1 MNPVGLK
8 EVRRFTDRGE
18 LIVNFVGGEGDLR
31 TALHALIRQL
41 PLNAE
46 LSVIEVGPAECFHEV
61 RASASGLELKR
72 GCHGAHGT
80 WKACTEAEAV
90 EWLLPGLEAVT
101 SNLRL
106 EPLALSMSA
115 GG

>member
-1 MNPVGLK
+1 MGLK
-8 EVRRFTDRGE
+8 EVRRLTDRGKI
-18 LIVNFVGGEGDLR
+18 IVNFVGGEGDLR
-31 TALHALIRQL
+31 EALCALIRQL

-46 LSVIEVGPAECFHEV
+46 LSVIEVSPAECYHEV
-61 RASASGLELKR
+61 RATSLGLELKR

-80 WKACTEAEAV
+80 WRACTEAEAL

-101 SNLRL
+101 SNPRL
-106 EPLALSMSA
+106 GSLALSMSA